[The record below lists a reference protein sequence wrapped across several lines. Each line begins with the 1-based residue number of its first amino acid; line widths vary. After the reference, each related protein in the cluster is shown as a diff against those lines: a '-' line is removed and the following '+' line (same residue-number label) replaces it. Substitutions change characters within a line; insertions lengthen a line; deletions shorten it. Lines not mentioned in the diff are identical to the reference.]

1 MAAVMLQDQR
11 GGAMSDESGKGAK
24 KSYWG
29 WGVAAVYTAFALSTL
44 GFVALT
50 MRHKV
55 DLVSKDYYAREVAYE
70 RQIQRERETLAVE
83 DRVACFVTDGGRF
96 IKLSFP
102 VEQGRVRGT
111 LTLYRPSDSALDRE
125 IKLDVD
131 ASGAQLIPAGAL
143 AKGRW
148 RAKVQWQAEGREFY
162 KEFVLTI

>member
-1 MAAVMLQDQR
+1 MAAVTIHTTR
-11 GGAMSDESGKGAK
+11 GGEVGKEKRGK

-29 WGVAAVYTAFALSTL
+29 WGIGAVYTAFALSTL

-55 DLVSKDYYAREVAYE
+55 ELVSKDYYAKEVAYE
-70 RQIQRERETLAVE
+70 RQIQRRREAQAVE

-102 VEQGRVRGT
+102 AEHGRVRGT

-131 ASGAQLIPAGAL
+131 RSGAQLVAADAL
-143 AKGRW
+143 AKGHW
-148 RAKVQWQAEGREFY
+148 RAKVQWQAEGREYY